1 MVAAATANKLNIKP
15 LNDMVLIEK
24 IERQS
29 ALIALPEGATHDEDL
44 GRVIDVGPGRWSN
57 GAYEPMAVEK
67 GDIVSLISDYPF
79 GEFEFG
85 GKRYNMIRSAYLK
98 FKVEGME

>member
-1 MVAAATANKLNIKP
+1 MVAAATATKPNIVP

-24 IERQS
+24 IERKF
-29 ALIALPEGATHDEDL
+29 AAIALPEGATHDEDL
-44 GRVIDVGPGRWSN
+44 GRVIAVGPGRWSN
-57 GAYEPMAVEK
+57 GDYEPMAVQK

-85 GKRYNMIRSAYLK
+85 GKKYNMIRSAYLK
-98 FKVEGME
+98 FKVEGMD